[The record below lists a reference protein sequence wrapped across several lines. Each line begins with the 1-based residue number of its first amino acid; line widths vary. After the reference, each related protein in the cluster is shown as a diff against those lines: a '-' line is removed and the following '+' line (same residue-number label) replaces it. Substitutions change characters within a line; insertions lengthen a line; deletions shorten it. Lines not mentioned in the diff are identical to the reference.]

1 MKLNKAALLLAVLYI
16 LSLLSACISARV
28 ESGSAPTEESAEVTP
43 AQESAAGEESG
54 SEATSAVAAEIQS
67 SGEKPGEEEI
77 PVDLSELSGS
87 YRITEAGTYRLTGG
101 LFSGQIVIE
110 APEDAKVKLILDGV
124 GIRMDKHAAIY
135 AISADKLVL
144 SSSEGSSNMLSS
156 DGDFV
161 QMDENKVDAAVFAKC
176 DLTINGS
183 GTIAVTCETGHG
195 VVTKDDLKIKSGTLS
210 VEAAEQGLNG
220 KDSITVDGGAISIRC
235 GGDGVHTEGDAEFS
249 GGTLVIESGD
259 DGVHADGALTIS
271 GGALTVSRCLEG
283 LEAHQITISSGE
295 IRVTAADDGLN
306 AAGGDSSGRDPFKTD
321 SDAFITISGGTLIV
335 NANGDGIDTNGILSV
350 SGGEVFVSGPT
361 NGGNGSL
368 DYGISGSISGGTVI
382 AAGSAGMA
390 VNFGA
395 ESTQGSILLNVGEQ
409 AAGTTITVID
419 ESGTVL
425 ASFTPDKRYESVV
438 VSAPGMVLDGSY
450 TVTAG
455 SFTQTVT
462 LESIVYGGAS
472 GFGGPGGPGGPGGG
486 PGGPGGGPGGRGGR

>member
-1 MKLNKAALLLAVLYI
+1 MKLKTAALLLAVLYI
-16 LSLLSACISARV
+16 LSLLSACSSARV

-54 SEATSAVAAEIQS
+54 SEAASAVAAEIQS

-101 LFSGQIVIE
+101 LFSWQIVIE

-144 SSSEGSSNMLSS
+144 SSAEGSSNMLSS

-161 QMDENKVDAAVFAKC
+161 QTDENKVDAAVFAKC
-176 DLTINGS
+176 DLTISGS
-183 GTIAVTCETGHG
+183 GSIAVSCETGHG
-195 VVTKDDLKIKSGTLS
+195 VVTKDDLKIKGGTLS
-210 VEAAEQGLNG
+210 VEAAEQGLSG
-220 KDSITVDGGAISIRC
+220 KDSVTVEDGVISLLC
-235 GGDGVHTEGDAEFS
+235 GGDAFHTDGDAEFN
-249 GGTLVIESGD
+249 GGTILISCGD
-259 DGVHADGALTIS
+259 DAVHADGLLCFNDGSLSVTQ
-271 GGALTVSRCLEG
+271 CYEG
-283 LEAHQITISSGE
+283 LEAHQITISGGE
-295 IRVTAADDGLN
+295 IRLNASDDGLN
-306 AAGGDSSGRDPFKTD
+306 AAGGESSGRDPFKTD

-395 ESTQGSILLNVGEQ
+395 ESTQGCILLNVGEQ
-409 AAGTTITVID
+409 AAGTTVSVTD
-419 ESGTVL
+419 ESGMVL
-425 ASFTPDKRYESVV
+425 ASFTPEKRYQTIV
-438 VSAPGMVLDGSY
+438 VSAPGMAVGGSY

-486 PGGPGGGPGGRGGR
+486 PGGPGGR